1 MRTLALALIV
11 ALGAAPMP
19 VEARPQH
26 DKPSEDVVSVRRTA
40 ARAIPVGR
48 KVKVTMLSGENHT
61 GKLLAAGDRAV
72 TVETSLII
80 VELPYEAMRSIE
92 LERRV
97 RRRVGLA
104 IVVGALFVGYL
115 ILAGAACSHAGC

>member
-1 MRTLALALIV
+1 MRTLTLALIV

-26 DKPSEDVVSVRRTA
+26 VGQPDDIVSTRRAA
-40 ARAIPVGR
+40 ARAIPVGK

-72 TVETSLII
+72 TVETSLVI
-80 VELPYEAMRSIE
+80 VELPYDTMRTIE

-97 RRRVGLA
+97 RKNVVLA
-104 IVVGALFVGYL
+104 IVGSALFLGYL
-115 ILAGAACSHAGC
+115 VLAGAACSRAGC